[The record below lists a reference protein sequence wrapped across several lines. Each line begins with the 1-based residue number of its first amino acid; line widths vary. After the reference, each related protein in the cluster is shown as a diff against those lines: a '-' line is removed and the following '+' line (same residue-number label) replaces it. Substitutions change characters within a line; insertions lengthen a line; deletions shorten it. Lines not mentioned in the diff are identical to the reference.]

1 MARKPP
7 HQERKLIL
15 ANDQRRKYGVRLI
28 FEVLRP
34 QHVGRLEGMSLLLED
49 GTIAEIRAAS
59 MRSTES
65 GKRYEIATVGFPK
78 ASEAE
83 DTGNRI
89 AQALLLTSIS
99 LNFGLRLRYD
109 SYEPSSVYDRTVP
122 VGMTGS
128 GEAFSYYPEEVFLDE
143 FSAALR
149 LPPADRRL
157 LLSMEL
163 YTASALESNDRAQFV
178 MAVSALEPLAAQAD
192 LGEDAAK
199 SIDKLADILAAE
211 THLAPELRA
220 SLRQRL
226 LHLKRESVRQ
236 ALRRVC
242 KDLLPG
248 EHDAWKR
255 LDAAYSLRSE
265 LLHEGRPNDLDI
277 LLSQETTVV
286 SGLLRRMYG
295 QAMGIRLKAPVVA

>member
-7 HQERKLIL
+7 HDERKLIL
-15 ANDQRRKYGVRLI
+15 AADQRRKYGVRLI

-34 QHVGRLEGMSLLLED
+34 QHIDRIEGMSLLLED
-49 GTIAEIRAAS
+49 GTIAEISATS
-59 MRSTES
+59 IRSTES

-83 DTGNRI
+83 EAGNRI

-109 SYEPSSVYDRTVP
+109 SYEPSSVYDRTVSA
-122 VGMTGS
+122 GITTS
-128 GEAFSYYPEEVFLDE
+128 GEAFSYYPAEVFLEE
-143 FSAALR
+143 FSAAHR
-149 LPPADRRL
+149 LPPVDRRL

-163 YTASALESNDRAQFV
+163 YSASALESNDRAQFV
-178 MAVSALEPLAAQAD
+178 MAVSALEPLAAQTE
-192 LGEDAAK
+192 LGEDAVK
-199 SIDKLADILAAE
+199 SIEKLAEVLDAE
-211 THLAPELRA
+211 THLSVDLRA

-226 LHLKRESVRQ
+226 LHLKRESIRQ

-242 KDLLPG
+242 DQFLPG
-248 EHDAWKR
+248 ENGAWKR
-255 LDAAYSLRSE
+255 LDAAYALRSE

-277 LLSQETTVV
+277 LLSQETAVV
-286 SGLLRRMYG
+286 SNLLRRIYAE
-295 QAMGIRLKAPVVA
+295 AMGIRLKASAVV